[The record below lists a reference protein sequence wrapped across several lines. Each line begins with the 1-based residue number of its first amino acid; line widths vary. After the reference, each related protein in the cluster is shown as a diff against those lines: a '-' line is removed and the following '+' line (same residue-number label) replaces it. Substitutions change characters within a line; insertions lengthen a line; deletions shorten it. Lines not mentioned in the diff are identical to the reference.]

1 MLFARPDGTTPAF
14 GSPDDG
20 ASEEWEDHQHLRGW
34 VGFLLG
40 MEGGPNGQGMPRELF
55 LMVMDL
61 LMPSWDPLRR
71 GLPSS
76 RCKAE

>member
-1 MLFARPDGTTPAF
+1 MQECWCLLAF
-14 GSPDDG
+14 IYSSGDMQ
-20 ASEEWEDHQHLRGW
+20 EEYGEDHQQLRGW